1 MKDYHQKE
9 QTTATTADED
19 DDIDSE
25 TITTTRSKED
35 INTEK
40 QEGDR
45 MTAATEFDPD
55 MGDGEPHTSMRPCKK
70 QKVNICM
77 VTPTTIK
84 RETAP
89 ESDVAKV
96 NTTFTNTLTNTN
108 ITTTS
113 TTNIAPVSTITDA
126 SLRGGDAAAPPA
138 SVPCSDSWHYCS
150 ISGDGSGDDISAGQR
165 NKPEMPSLPKNCVLQ
180 KILHLQLLAKVS
192 KALRVFFVRS
202 TETHLKLRSALQA
215 LERRSV
221 QSKKIRVL
229 TISCEKKVARN
240 EGN

>member
-1 MKDYHQKE
+1 MACLLKDYHQKE
-9 QTTATTADED
+9 QTTATTADVD
-19 DDIDSE
+19 DDIDS
-25 TITTTRSKED
+25 KED
-35 INTEK
+35 VNTEK
-40 QEGDR
+40 QEGIR
-45 MTAATEFDPD
+45 MTAAAATECDPD
-55 MGDGEPHTSMRPCKK
+55 MGDGEPHTSVTPCKK

-77 VTPTTIK
+77 GMPMTVK

-96 NTTFTNTLTNTN
+96 NTNTLTNTN

-150 ISGDGSGDDISAGQR
+150 ISGDGSGDDISAGQL

-192 KALRVFFVRS
+192 
-202 TETHLKLRSALQA
+202 
-215 LERRSV
+215 
-221 QSKKIRVL
+221 
-229 TISCEKKVARN
+229 
-240 EGN
+240 